1 MSVTAANRND
11 ITELLPLVDA
21 VAPVRGKRGRPK
33 RRPKRLL
40 ADRAYYSRKHHRE
53 LRRRRI
59 QPRIAKPKSPHGSG
73 LGRERWVVERS
84 ISWLH
89 QHRRL
94 RVRYERR
101 ADIHEALLQLGA
113 SLICFK
119 QLQTAR
125 SF

>member
-1 MSVTAANRND
+1 MSEP
-11 ITELLPLVDA
+11 TE
-21 VAPVRGKRGRPK
+21 
-33 RRPKRLL
+33 
-40 ADRAYYSRKHHRE
+40 
-53 LRRRRI
+53 
-59 QPRIAKPKSPHGSG
+59 HGSG

-119 QLQTAR
+119 QLQRAA
-125 SF
+125 SL